1 VAETDLPGDSPG
13 RLLRPYRHPRTVQYR
28 LAKVFTKLEISSR
41 RELERA
47 LPDGASA
54 APSG

>member
-1 VAETDLPGDSPG
+1 
-13 RLLRPYRHPRTVQYR
+13 
-28 LAKVFTKLEISSR
+28 VFTKLEISSR

-47 LPDGASA
+47 MPDGASA